1 MAKPTDSRVLWTL
14 SLTGGLFTTLGLSNV
29 GLLIYIWA
37 WVTSGGRPI
46 GEPPNFVVIFEGA
59 NEVVPIRAMFTLLLS
74 FAAGIAAVYFVSTRL
89 MPSFLKST
97 RTSSGFPK
105 KGFLYGLLC
114 GLASCILFT
123 LLGTVV
129 GLVLDLLKD
138 DVPVNLLLFG
148 PLTASA
154 IAIYVVGVPVAFIGV
169 IFGSITE
176 LVLRRIY
183 RATAPQATSPDK

>member
-14 SLTGGLFTTLGLSNV
+14 SLTGGLLTTSRLSNV

-37 WVTSGGRPI
+37 WVTSWGHPI
-46 GEPPNFVVIFEGA
+46 GEPPNFVIMFDDA
-59 NEVVPIRAMFTLLLS
+59 NEVVPVHTKFNLLLA

-89 MPSFLKST
+89 MPSFLEST
-97 RTSSGFPK
+97 RTSSGLPK

-114 GLASCILFT
+114 GLASCILLT

-129 GLVLDLLKD
+129 GLMLDLLKN

-176 LVLRRIY
+176 LILRRMY
-183 RATAPQATSPDK
+183 GTAEPPEARG